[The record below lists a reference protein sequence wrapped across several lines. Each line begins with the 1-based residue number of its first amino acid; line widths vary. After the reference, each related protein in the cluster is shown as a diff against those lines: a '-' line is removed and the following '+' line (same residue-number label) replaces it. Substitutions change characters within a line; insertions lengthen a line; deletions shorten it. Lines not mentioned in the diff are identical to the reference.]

1 MQAHHLRQTASECSA
16 VCGAAM
22 QLELPAWCHEAK
34 EGTLPS
40 WSADVWQLVG
50 SGVMDSSVAAFSLSR
65 QGLESMFYP
74 ELKWPLD
81 MDLSEREYWELEQK
95 EKQVLQE
102 KTSDVKALE
111 VRVTELT
118 AQVQALNQSRGFD

>member
-1 MQAHHLRQTASECSA
+1 
-16 VCGAAM
+16 
-22 QLELPAWCHEAK
+22 
-34 EGTLPS
+34 
-40 WSADVWQLVG
+40 
-50 SGVMDSSVAAFSLSR
+50 
-65 QGLESMFYP
+65 MFYP

-81 MDLSEREYWELEQK
+81 MDLSEREYWELEQLQK